1 MWFCGGEDGN
11 ENGDEA
17 EKVCAGITVV
27 CYESNLTG
35 PMISF
40 EILMICKVKKRI
52 WCQNRDGD
60 GDEKVCF
67 GMTLVCLAAAVSSKV
82 SRWEREGSKCLLD
95 PDVDYQKN
103 INIILD

>member
-11 ENGDEA
+11 ENGDGA
-17 EKVCAGITVV
+17 EKVCFGITVV

-52 WCQNRDGD
+52 
-60 GDEKVCF
+60 
-67 GMTLVCLAAAVSSKV
+67 
-82 SRWEREGSKCLLD
+82 
-95 PDVDYQKN
+95 
-103 INIILD
+103 